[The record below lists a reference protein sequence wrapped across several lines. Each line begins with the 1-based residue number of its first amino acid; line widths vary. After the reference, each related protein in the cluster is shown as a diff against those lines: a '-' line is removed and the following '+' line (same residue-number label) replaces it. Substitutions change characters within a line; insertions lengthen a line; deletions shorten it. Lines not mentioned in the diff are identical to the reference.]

1 MAEIGRFVDSK
12 IADLEADGVAI
23 TQLNYD
29 DLENQSAETSALID
43 CPATAVDKAIS
54 EQFKKSTKDYNN
66 LLMADEIQGIK
77 NAFGL
82 A

>member
-12 IADLEADGVAI
+12 VADLEADGVAI

-29 DLENQSAETSALID
+29 NLENQSAEIGALID

-66 LLMADEIQGIK
+66 LLTADEIQDIK

>member
-12 IADLEADGVAI
+12 VADLEADGVAI

-29 DLENQSAETSALID
+29 NLENQSAEIGALID

-54 EQFKKSTKDYNN
+54 EQFKKSIKDYND
-66 LLMADEIQGIK
+66 LLTADEIQGIK